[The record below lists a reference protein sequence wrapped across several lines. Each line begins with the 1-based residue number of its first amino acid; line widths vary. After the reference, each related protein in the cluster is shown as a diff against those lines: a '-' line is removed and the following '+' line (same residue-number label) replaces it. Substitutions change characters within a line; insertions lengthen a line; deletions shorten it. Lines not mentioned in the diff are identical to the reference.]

1 MKILLNT
8 SHSCFQY
15 SDNFIDYLRSKNIK
29 VTYDN
34 ADQTLIQAIEE
45 FGVDKVCK
53 YKYNKIRIEEIPDGV
68 KYKIKDYDNA
78 ESIGLKWIEVTEEEL
93 RVGLTYDQIKML
105 EFVDCIKLKK

>member
-1 MKILLNT
+1 MKILLSDT
-8 SHSCFQY
+8 HGGFEY
-15 SDNFIDYLRSKNIK
+15 SDDFIRYLRSKNIK
-29 VTYDN
+29 VTYKN
-34 ADQTLIQAIEE
+34 NDQTLIQAIEE

-53 YKYNKIRIEEIPDGV
+53 HYYNRVRIEEITKGV
-68 KYKIKDYDNA
+68 KYKINDYDGV